1 MNKYVAIFILFTLLF
16 SQGSLRKKAVSDPT
30 ERSTPKVGAV
40 IDRKYADHTG
50 NRIMNRFYNFGGI
63 GDGGGQFSGIYPIG
77 SGNSYFYEFTPVI
90 AASVIDSSGNRKH
103 IVSDGAIGLRDM
115 SPFGYQW
122 GFEPLPGFANPNQ
135 DYMAINTI
143 EDSWPES
150 WPNRDEDWNGYW
162 NGAYGKYVRADQES
176 YYVMDDQFND
186 EFFYFPFTGSAED
199 SAKRGLG
206 IKLDT
211 RIYQWNHPAAED
223 IIIITY

>member
-90 AASVIDSSGNRKH
+90 AASVIDSSGNRKP
-103 IVSDGAIGLRDM
+103 VSYTHLT
-115 SPFGYQW
+115 
-122 GFEPLPGFANPNQ
+122 LPTKA
-135 DYMAINTI
+135 
-143 EDSWPES
+143 
-150 WPNRDEDWNGYW
+150 
-162 NGAYGKYVRADQES
+162 
-176 YYVMDDQFND
+176 
-186 EFFYFPFTGSAED
+186 
-199 SAKRGLG
+199 
-206 IKLDT
+206 
-211 RIYQWNHPAAED
+211 
-223 IIIITY
+223 